1 MIDISVNKAQ
11 PVKYSFN
18 KVVPAVVLFIILAA
32 PVFIDPGSLDFQV
45 CYFKSLTGYSCPTC
59 GLSRSFHA
67 VTHFQLKDAFT
78 FHIMGPVLYISFLFF
93 FFKFAYESFSGNKL
107 ILWFKMVNR
116 RVLIYSFFGIWMGF
130 WLIRFL
136 KEYSV

>member
-1 MIDISVNKAQ
+1 MIDISVNRAQ

-18 KVVPAVVLFIILAA
+18 KVVPAVVLLIILSA

-78 FHIMGPVLYISFLFF
+78 FHIMGPVLYLTFLFF
-93 FFKFAYESFSGNKL
+93 FFKFTFESVSGEELRIKL
-107 ILWFKMVNR
+107 KPILKR
-116 RVLIYSFFGIWMGF
+116 ALIISFVFIWSGF
-130 WLIRFL
+130 WLVRFL
-136 KEYSV
+136 TEL